1 MLLTSRPPSPA
12 DRPTD
17 VVDRRATVA
26 RRATRSLTRWLR
38 RHSVDALRISVG
50 LVFLTFG
57 ALKFVPGAS
66 PAEALAVRT
75 IDTLS
80 FGIVSGDLARLT
92 TAVAETF
99 IGATLVSGLLL
110 RAGLA
115 VLALSLVGI
124 VSPLVLFSAQL
135 FPGTPT
141 LEGQYVLKDIVL
153 IASGLV
159 IAGQV
164 LGTPGEPPQ
173 ERS

>member
-1 MLLTSRPPSPA
+1 M
-12 DRPTD
+12 
-17 VVDRRATVA
+17 
-26 RRATRSLTRWLR
+26 
-38 RHSVDALRISVG
+38 
-50 LVFLTFG
+50 
-57 ALKFVPGAS
+57 
-66 PAEALAVRT
+66 AVRT

-80 FGIVSGDLARLT
+80 FGIVSGDVARLT
-92 TAVAETF
+92 SAVAETF

-124 VSPLVLFSAQL
+124 VSPLVLSSAQL

-164 LGTPGEPPQ
+164 LGAPRPPPE
-173 ERS
+173 ER